1 MSALI
6 SRLRRQLPPRG
17 SLLQESFRTTQQG
30 DEREQYCP
38 PSSVAYGDSPPR
50 GSLFTK
56 FLSHY
61 TTRRRMRA
69 NRKGKPQHKMIF
81 AISAM
86 FTTSAMFAQ
95 CKEGFP
101 SGGKKTASSLSR
113 KRLMRG
119 DKSALM
125 KDTLPTRPHQTSATA
140 AHCKKSLPPET
151 QKTSPKST
159 RTVQS
164 KTNLCPVQAGA
175 LGGSSR

>member
-1 MSALI
+1 MLFVCADFGVAVFRATISGCSEPHSASEMRTFSLSPLPDRNGRKLHLNRAERHAGRSVSWGRYIPMGSANLSPLI
-6 SRLRRQLPPRG
+6 SRCRASFPPRG

-38 PSSVAYGDSPPR
+38 PSSVSYGDSFPPR

-101 SGGKKTASSLSR
+101 
-113 KRLMRG
+113 
-119 DKSALM
+119 
-125 KDTLPTRPHQTSATA
+125 
-140 AHCKKSLPPET
+140 
-151 QKTSPKST
+151 
-159 RTVQS
+159 
-164 KTNLCPVQAGA
+164 
-175 LGGSSR
+175 LGGSCRDSD